1 MVSEGKILVGKTEEG
16 KDIVLLPGMANR
28 HGLIAGATGTGKTVS
43 LKVLAEGFS
52 DLGVPVFLADVKGD
66 LSGMAFQGEA
76 NEKVEE
82 RVSKFGL
89 LEAGFS
95 YRSYPSE
102 YFDIFQKSGIP
113 LRTTISEMGPLL
125 LSRIFEL
132 NQIQSD
138 ILSVVFKIADE
149 EGLLLVDT
157 KDLRSMLNYVG
168 DNAAQYSQ
176 QYGNISKASIGVIL
190 RALASL
196 ETKGGDLF
204 FGETALNIRDWLS
217 ARDGKGVINI
227 LDCRDLVSD
236 GTLYSTFLLWML
248 SELYEILPEVGDLSR
263 PKIVFFFDEAHLL
276 FKNSSKA
283 LLEKITQIV
292 RLVRSK
298 GVGVYFITQSPA
310 DIPDDVLSQLGNK
323 IQHALRAYTPAD
335 RKAVKAAAQSYRE
348 NPSFDTETAIEELA
362 TGEAVVSMLDE
373 SGTPT
378 IVERAMILPPQ
389 SRMGGITD
397 QERDTLIKESL
408 LYSKYESAV
417 DPDSA
422 YEFLERM
429 GIEAEERA
437 REEAEAAEEEK
448 RLAKEEAAAQKARE
462 KEEAA
467 ALRKQEME
475 ERKAANAKKRAAK
488 SVGNSVAGTVGREV
502 GKSVGKSFG
511 KFGKTLGGNVGA
523 SLGRGIIGTL
533 FKI

>member
-89 LEAGFS
+89 SEAGFS

-204 FGETALNIRDWLS
+204 YGESALNKRD
-217 ARDGKGVINI
+217 
-227 LDCRDLVSD
+227 
-236 GTLYSTFLLWML
+236 
-248 SELYEILPEVGDLSR
+248 
-263 PKIVFFFDEAHLL
+263 
-276 FKNSSKA
+276 
-283 LLEKITQIV
+283 
-292 RLVRSK
+292 
-298 GVGVYFITQSPA
+298 
-310 DIPDDVLSQLGNK
+310 
-323 IQHALRAYTPAD
+323 
-335 RKAVKAAAQSYRE
+335 
-348 NPSFDTETAIEELA
+348 
-362 TGEAVVSMLDE
+362 
-373 SGTPT
+373 
-378 IVERAMILPPQ
+378 
-389 SRMGGITD
+389 
-397 QERDTLIKESL
+397 
-408 LYSKYESAV
+408 
-417 DPDSA
+417 
-422 YEFLERM
+422 
-429 GIEAEERA
+429 
-437 REEAEAAEEEK
+437 
-448 RLAKEEAAAQKARE
+448 
-462 KEEAA
+462 
-467 ALRKQEME
+467 
-475 ERKAANAKKRAAK
+475 
-488 SVGNSVAGTVGREV
+488 
-502 GKSVGKSFG
+502 
-511 KFGKTLGGNVGA
+511 
-523 SLGRGIIGTL
+523 
-533 FKI
+533 